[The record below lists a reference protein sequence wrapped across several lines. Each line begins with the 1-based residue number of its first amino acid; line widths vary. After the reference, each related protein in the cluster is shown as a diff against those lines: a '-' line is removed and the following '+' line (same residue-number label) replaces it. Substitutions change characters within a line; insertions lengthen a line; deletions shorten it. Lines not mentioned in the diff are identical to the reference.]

1 MQRIATC
8 CACVCWVAK
17 RFNPC
22 FAQCWPFTETY
33 FKLPCSSSTLLYP
46 SCYMLSVSIE
56 QESYFK
62 GPIVSGSILLTTVV
76 SCRCGCYITQWPAY
90 PERCSLLRG
99 ASCSTQVV
107 WPWVGTWCP
116 AVRIGYYFSRAEVP
130 GSAKDHVC
138 QMARRISWHREP
150 APHMAEC
157 SRCCRNDLWFSS
169 HGGHSHSSANTADP
183 NCRWVQHIFP
193 SDLGKYV
200 CEYICICKCA
210 TRLV

>member
-1 MQRIATC
+1 M
-8 CACVCWVAK
+8 
-17 RFNPC
+17 
-22 FAQCWPFTETY
+22 FANYRNVFQITLQ
-33 FKLPCSSSTLLYP
+33 FKYPDLPY
-46 SCYMLSVSIE
+46 YMLSVSIE

-150 APHMAEC
+150 ASHMAEC
-157 SRCCRNDLWFSS
+157 PWCCRNDLWFSS
-169 HGGHSHSSANTADP
+169 HGGHSYSSANIADP
-183 NCRWVQHIFP
+183 NCRWVQHVLISQWFTQMC
-193 SDLGKYV
+193 LWVYV
-200 CEYICICKCA
+200 FASVQHFQCK
-210 TRLV
+210 RSVLWLVTPLK